1 MHVDAFNTLNYF
13 ELLFN
18 DELWVLEHVIGNVNE
33 LCFWW
38 FQLSWIMFSWHL
50 LDVGAVWTTMWHFR
64 SALGQ
69 CAPCGRVC
77 FLILVEVQKSRQAF
91 WTLIW
96 LKQSLSDP
104 FLIYH
109 LLSLSNQIR
118 VLNALQ
124 LTKKFYRVFF
134 THKRSCGNFFHRKY
148 NSTWS
153 LISELHPYY
162 V

>member
-1 MHVDAFNTLNYF
+1 MSFGTCYWKCERIMFLMISI
-13 ELLFN
+13 ELRF
-18 DELWVLEHVIGNVNE
+18 
-33 LCFWW
+33 
-38 FQLSWIMFSWHL
+38 MFSWHL

-64 SALGQ
+64 PALGQ

-124 LTKKFYRVFF
+124 LTKIFYHVFF
-134 THKRSCGNFFHRKY
+134 TYKRSCGNFFSQK
-148 NSTWS
+148 
-153 LISELHPYY
+153 

>member
-1 MHVDAFNTLNYF
+1 MSFGTCYWKCERIMFLMISIELNYVF
-13 ELLFN
+13 MTFAGRGCCL
-18 DELWVLEHVIGNVNE
+18 DYHVA
-33 LCFWW
+33 
-38 FQLSWIMFSWHL
+38 FSSSP
-50 LDVGAVWTTMWHFR
+50 GAVCPVW
-64 SALGQ
+64 
-69 CAPCGRVC
+69 PCVFSHPC
-77 FLILVEVQKSRQAF
+77 WSSKSRQAF
-91 WTLIW
+91 WTSIW

-118 VLNALQ
+118 VINALQ